1 MKNDKIEKLL
11 DDVIEFLD
19 RMGVPYSIN
28 RNPSSEEI
36 ERVMVN
42 TKRNEEIVKKIKHRY
57 EKEI

>member
-36 ERVMVN
+36 ERVMVI
-42 TKRNEEIVKKIKHRY
+42 TKRNEDIVKQIQKDY
-57 EKEI
+57 EKRI